1 MPLESWV
8 HHSAGWA
15 FLYDW
20 QTLLAGL
27 IAIAAAG
34 IAVGGAEFFA
44 RRRANREIDAIRLS
58 LAIEIRWL
66 IAVLLETHQVLTRL
80 SGKGAGILS
89 RDVENLTGCPTSAP
103 LRRI

>member
-1 MPLESWV
+1 V
-8 HHSAGWA
+8 RAGS